1 MCVITAE
8 SRTTCFTPHN
18 KPATPCSVCWSS
30 YKALS
35 SRLLHRALEAPFCAD
50 SHQTSD
56 WYAASCPTGPSL
68 RQQRGCWSR
77 MRLHI
82 PSITDSSRS
91 WSALHCSAYTRRVLL
106 TCVCLSAIVKW
117 TIAYVFF
124 PSKLGFLRIL
134 MDRKMYFL
142 NTPPDT
148 LRLICIAS
156 CRADNDNDN
165 GLMLTH
171 TFADVMQFS
180 PHMCSSHAQ
189 FLRNVIFIYHK
200 FSFFIYFH
208 LFDAITLSVLPM
220 PLLLLRLV

>member
-1 MCVITAE
+1 MLIQLQSTFFPAAAQSTWGAFLRRQPSDFRLV
-8 SRTTCFTPHN
+8 RRFLPDWPQPP
-18 KPATPCSVCWSS
+18 PAT
-30 YKALS
+30 
-35 SRLLHRALEAPFCAD
+35 
-50 SHQTSD
+50 
-56 WYAASCPTGPSL
+56 
-68 RQQRGCWSR
+68 
-77 MRLHI
+77 
-82 PSITDSSRS
+82 
-91 WSALHCSAYTRRVLL
+91 RVLKQDAAAHPEYHGL
-106 TCVCLSAIVKW
+106 VALVVCSTLLCLHEACAFDVCVCLSAIVKW

-134 MDRKMYFL
+134 MDRKIYFL